1 MVHLY
6 LDQLVSHFPQTFQVQ
21 APGTKVTGI
30 VLDSRSTLPGN
41 IFVAL
46 EGKAVDGHQFIP
58 EAVNRG
64 AAAVVGTHDVLDIQV
79 PYLRVTDARLALAQ
93 LSAAFYGFP
102 ARELTV
108 IGVTG
113 TDGKTTT
120 VNLIYQILEAAG
132 IQTGM
137 ITTVNAQIGEKVLDT
152 GFHVTTPEAP
162 KIQGYLAEMVASGI
176 THVVLE
182 VTSHGLAQK
191 RVAGCEF
198 DIGVVTN
205 ITHEHLDYHGSYS
218 EYLAAKGDLFVGLSQ
233 SAPKESSLPRL
244 AVLNKDD
251 SSYKYLLELVGSL
264 EPGVESVTY
273 GFREGSEV
281 RATDVQV
288 HPGGISFSAVV
299 GDPPPLPVRCN
310 LVGDYN
316 VSNCLA
322 AIAATAVGLGIDGK
336 YIQQGI
342 ANLPGIP
349 GRMEVIDLGQDFIAI
364 VDFAHTPNAL
374 ENALRS
380 ARRMTQ
386 GKVIAIFGS
395 AGLRDQAKR
404 GMMAEISGKL
414 ADYTVLTAEDPRSE
428 SLDEIL
434 SDMANGV
441 RSLGGVEG
449 QNFWRIPD
457 RGSAIRFGL
466 RLANPGDVVISCG
479 KGHEQ
484 SMCFGEVEYPWD
496 DRTAIRSALAELLNI
511 EGPAMPYLPTQDM

>member
-1 MVHLY
+1 MSQVF
-6 LDQLVSHFPQTFQVQ
+6 LDQLVSHFPQTFQIQ
-21 APGTKVTGI
+21 EPGIKVTG
-30 VLDSRSTLPGN
+30 VALDSRSTLPGN
-41 IFVAL
+41 VFIAL
-46 EGKAVDGHQFIP
+46 EGQSFDGHEFIP
-58 EAVNRG
+58 EAVDRG
-64 AAAVVGTHDVLDIQV
+64 ATAIVGTRDVLDVQV

-93 LSAAFYGFP
+93 ISAAFHGFP

-120 VNLIYQILEAAG
+120 VNLIYKILEAAG

-137 ITTVNAQIGEKVLDT
+137 ITTVNAQIGERVLDT

-162 KIQGYLAEMVASGI
+162 QIQGYLAEMVAAGI
-176 THVVLE
+176 THVILE

-198 DIGVVTN
+198 DMGVVTN
-205 ITHEHLDYHGSYS
+205 ITHEHLDYHGTYV
-218 EYLAAKGDLFVGLSQ
+218 EYLAAKGELFVELSR
-233 SAPKESSLPRL
+233 SVHKESRLHRL

-251 SSYKYLLELVGSL
+251 SSYQYLAELVDSL
-264 EPGVESVTY
+264 EPRVESVAY
-273 GFREGSEV
+273 GCSGGSEV
-281 RATDVQV
+281 KATDIQI
-288 HPGGISFSAVV
+288 HPGGISFSAMV
-299 GDPPPLPVRCN
+299 GDTPPLLVRSN
-310 LVGDYN
+310 LLGDYN
-316 VSNCLA
+316 VLNCLA
-322 AIAATAVGLGIDGK
+322 AVAATAVGLEIDGK
-336 YIQQGI
+336 HIQEGI

-349 GRMEVIDLGQDFIAI
+349 GRMEVIDLGQNFIAI

-404 GMMAEISGKL
+404 GMMAKVSGRL

-434 SDMANGV
+434 SNMADGV
-441 RSLGGVEG
+441 RSQGGVEG
-449 QNFWRIPD
+449 HDYWRIRD

-466 RLANPGDVVISCG
+466 HLASPGDVVISCG

-484 SMCFGEVEYPWD
+484 SMCFGEIEYSWD
-496 DRTAIRSALAELLNI
+496 DRTAMRSALADLLGI
-511 EGPAMPYLPTQDM
+511 EGPAMPYLPTQDK